1 MLRVADTNC
10 NPHSVLL
17 GRHICNRRATT
28 GSGSLHIDDD
38 RLRVVTLEFLV
49 KDLVARISR
58 DNPAPDLKQDV
69 LGALERL
76 RPPFASDDVERAA
89 IRARMCAE
97 AQAILNWAM
106 DGQGTAASPIQGRP
120 LPSSRYRQWR

>member
-1 MLRVADTNC
+1 MHIDDERLRVA
-10 NPHSVLL
+10 
-17 GRHICNRRATT
+17 
-28 GSGSLHIDDD
+28 
-38 RLRVVTLEFLV
+38 TLEFLV

-58 DNPAPDLKQDV
+58 DNPALDLKQDV
-69 LGALERL
+69 LSVLERL
-76 RPPFASDDVERAA
+76 APPFASGDVERAA

-106 DGQGTAASPIQGRP
+106 DGQGTAASPFQDRP